1 MVKLLPPSPNAI
13 QIQSGSNEASF
24 VQPRTKS
31 VDGTC
36 YQRFTILIETDVEFL
51 VSDWW
56 VPQGEWDDRK
66 LCREDLIFEGDQ

>member
-13 QIQSGSNEASF
+13 QIQSGTGEASF
-24 VQPRTKS
+24 AQPRTKLIG
-31 VDGTC
+31 GTC

-56 VPQGEWDDRK
+56 VPQVEWDDRK
-66 LCREDLIFEGDQ
+66 LCREDLIFEDDQ